1 MAEPSSKFSIQQFR
15 ETVIAH
21 SIAKTYDEA
30 ILEWSEPK
38 PYEHKECDGECI
50 CGQTGIRN
58 MYVLTRLENDKSAT
72 KTAVL
77 WIGCVCAKRVMK
89 EQLRDTCK
97 YCKEVISFQ
106 YQAQGYELCA
116 RCANRARSKSMS
128 RKTLRFL
135 APRIPNWTF
144 QWLVKKH
151 ANEIISN
158 YERGNYNH
166 LSKTLYNDV
175 VDFLLYYEVMTFHT
189 TP

>member
-1 MAEPSSKFSIQQFR
+1 
-15 ETVIAH
+15 
-21 SIAKTYDEA
+21 
-30 ILEWSEPK
+30 
-38 PYEHKECDGECI
+38 
-50 CGQTGIRN
+50 
-58 MYVLTRLENDKSAT
+58 
-72 KTAVL
+72 
-77 WIGCVCAKRVMK
+77 
-89 EQLRDTCK
+89 
-97 YCKEVISFQ
+97 
-106 YQAQGYELCA
+106 
-116 RCANRARSKSMS
+116 MS

-144 QWLVKKH
+144 HWLVKKH